1 MDAQTFADRQAHRG
15 LALPLTHVSFFAGE
29 LPLLVGFKEGS
40 KRVAE
45 VNIVFGAAEV
55 VGGLVVGRLSDVLPR
70 KLIMVCAMLVYS
82 GGIVIAWFIRLQ
94 RAAPFRA
101 TPRPW
106 RRSASRSSGR
116 RATTAAAMSAPR
128 PPSASLTCS
137 SWVSA
142 SCFYSRCERRRVTRS
157 H

>member
-1 MDAQTFADRQAHRG
+1 MP
-15 LALPLTHVSFFAGE
+15 LPLMRVSFFAGE

-82 GGIVIAWFIRLQ
+82 GGIVIAWFIRLH
-94 RAAPFRA
+94 P
-101 TPRPW
+101 
-106 RRSASRSSGR
+106 
-116 RATTAAAMSAPR
+116 TAAWAQFCCAVCLGLGD
-128 PPSASLTCS
+128 ASLC
-137 SWVSA
+137 A
-142 SCFYSRCERRRVTRS
+142 AR
-157 H
+157 